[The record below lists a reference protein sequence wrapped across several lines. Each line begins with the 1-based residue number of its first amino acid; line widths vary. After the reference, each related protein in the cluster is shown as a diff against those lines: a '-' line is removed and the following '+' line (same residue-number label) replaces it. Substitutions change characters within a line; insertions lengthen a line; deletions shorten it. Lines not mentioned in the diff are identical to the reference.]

1 MILLITYFLNLFDL
15 FMTHLYVN
23 KYGISVEG
31 NPIGRWLISNNIAW
45 IVKILGVGGLLLV
58 LRICIRKK
66 PKYVWTAYVLLIFY
80 ALLAVYHLVLIIL
93 IYVYP

>member
-58 LRICIRKK
+58 LRICIRIK
-66 PKYVWTAYVLLIFY
+66 PKYTWVVYIPFVAY
-80 ALLAVYHLVLIIL
+80 ALLAIYHLILIIC
-93 IYVYP
+93 IHI